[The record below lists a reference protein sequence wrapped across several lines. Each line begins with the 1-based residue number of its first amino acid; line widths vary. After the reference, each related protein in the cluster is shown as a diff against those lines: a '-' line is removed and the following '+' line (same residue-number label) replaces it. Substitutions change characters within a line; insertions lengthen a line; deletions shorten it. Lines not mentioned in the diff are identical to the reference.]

1 MSDEPLLP
9 TPVPLMSA
17 VKARNLAREC
27 QGMAIHLR
35 EAGDTATARLLE
47 QRSAWWLAYAISLSM
62 IPPGA
67 IDDDGRW
74 IMKFVWLPV
83 VGVVCLAIG
92 AAIGAVWM
100 AVRLTAEDLPDP
112 PP

>member
-67 IDDDGRW
+67 IDDDGR
-74 IMKFVWLPV
+74 
-83 VGVVCLAIG
+83 
-92 AAIGAVWM
+92 
-100 AVRLTAEDLPDP
+100 
-112 PP
+112 